1 MQLRA
6 IRDGNAEARSE
17 ARSRG
22 DLRLD
27 ALGSGSDFT
36 PFLQHLSIASLNLGF
51 GGHDDGGIYHS
62 IYDNFRWFT
71 THSDSNFAYGQALSQ
86 TVGTAVMRLASAQL
100 LPFEFTRQ
108 ADTYARY
115 LDELKSLMTAR
126 QNEVKEQR
134 LQLEEGVFAA
144 TDDPRRPGTPLPPPD
159 DEDPPH
165 LNFAP
170 LENAIAEL
178 TRAADDYDR
187 ALKKLESDSTA
198 LDTREL
204 RRVNQMMLE
213 SERALGHQ
221 AGLPGRPWFSHL
233 IYAPGFYTGYGV
245 KTMPGIRE
253 SIEQGHWPDA
263 DREIER
269 VAAAL
274 RATAAL
280 VASSAE
286 ELSGE

>member
-1 MQLRA
+1 
-6 IRDGNAEARSE
+6 
-17 ARSRG
+17 
-22 DLRLD
+22 
-27 ALGSGSDFT
+27 
-36 PFLQHLSIASLNLGF
+36 
-51 GGHDDGGIYHS
+51 
-62 IYDNFRWFT
+62 
-71 THSDSNFAYGQALSQ
+71 
-86 TVGTAVMRLASAQL
+86 
-100 LPFEFTRQ
+100 
-108 ADTYARY
+108 
-115 LDELKSLMTAR
+115 MTAR

-144 TDDPRRPGTPLPPPD
+144 TEDPRRPGTPLPPPD